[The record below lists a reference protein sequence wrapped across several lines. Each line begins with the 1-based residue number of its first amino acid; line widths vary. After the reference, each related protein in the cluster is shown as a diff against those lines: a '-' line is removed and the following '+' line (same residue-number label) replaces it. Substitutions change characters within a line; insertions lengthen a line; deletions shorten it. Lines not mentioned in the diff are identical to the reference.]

1 MDKLRWNGWMR
12 AGARALLCVS
22 GTAGAVSV
30 PVTIRYNAG
39 DLNPSL
45 TSITLVPA
53 SSYGITTVVVI
64 VAGPSRCGTAPT
76 TVFLTAGLD
85 NTSTANINPLRNTYA
100 NTSNSL
106 KLPPGSTQTS
116 LFMNVPTGVAQ
127 TQVSTLLCPGGAT
140 NRRLVTACPLNSSS
154 GLFTVYTY
162 SGGSVNCAVSGG
174 VCAASCASTP
184 AGTFNLPITS
194 NLILN
199 CTH

>member
-45 TSITLVPA
+45 TSITLASAASYAPA
-53 SSYGITTVVVI
+53 SGQTSYRTIT
-64 VAGPSRCGTAPT
+64 RCGTT
-76 TVFLTAGLD
+76 FSLVFLPTNL
-85 NTSTANINPLRNTYA
+85 TNIATTGNPLLNTYA

-106 KLPPGSTQTS
+106 KLPPGSAQTS

-174 VCAASCASTP
+174 VYAASCASTP